1 MDYLNIIFYF
11 RYLKVFSFLMF
22 VRIHG
27 ENFVPI
33 PKVSYEHFQYGVRV
47 TEDMILQNCTCS
59 LPLPGPS
66 PCFTVNTARNL
77 VLLLCQFFQ
86 PEKCSAMCLL
96 FFFWSGWE
104 VIIYWHVAKSGFS
117 CCNSIS
123 PLLWDSWEN
132 LIKMSAR
139 RMAGD
144 SLKGLIKP
152 GWPTAPTGEENPVGT
167 WAYNFL
173 VIRV

>member
-1 MDYLNIIFYF
+1 MYRDGKSLSKRNTERQSINRHQSTKSCMDYLNIIFYF
-11 RYLKVFSFLMF
+11 GYLKVFSFLMF

-27 ENFVPI
+27 ENFASI

-96 FFFWSGWE
+96 FFF
-104 VIIYWHVAKSGFS
+104 
-117 CCNSIS
+117 
-123 PLLWDSWEN
+123 
-132 LIKMSAR
+132 
-139 RMAGD
+139 
-144 SLKGLIKP
+144 
-152 GWPTAPTGEENPVGT
+152 
-167 WAYNFL
+167 
-173 VIRV
+173 